1 MGPRFLHGDCSS
13 FFFKILK
20 QNLAV
25 HSFFL
30 KNVLFLI
37 SVCLKN
43 KIKSEIENLLRLSLK
58 CKPCCELHTHHS
70 IHWEKLVPSFQA
82 SMSVSDA
89 SWDDPWDVNWWVLL
103 LSAHY
108 IETQPFFCLGQF
120 HNSWMWVSLTCC
132 KSCHCS
138 LQIGKW
144 CLDISSVCTAVKAQ
158 NYPF

>member
-1 MGPRFLHGDCSS
+1 MGPQIFAQWLQFLL
-13 FFFKILK
+13 FKSWNKIQLCIR
-20 QNLAV
+20 
-25 HSFFL
+25 FFL

-37 SVCLKN
+37 SVCFK
-43 KIKSEIENLLRLSLK
+43 KKKSEIENLLRLSLK

-82 SMSVSDA
+82 SMSVSNA

-108 IETQPFFCLGQF
+108 IETQPFFCFGQF